1 MLIYMTQESKE
12 LLLKDLSGRLS
23 YGVKIEID
31 LNDGY
36 KIIDELVLVQS
47 DYVVLVSGE
56 DYEIPIEWVKPCLFP
71 PQSLPQAQKEEIC
84 KAADGMEC
92 GSEIE
97 KVAAMVKVIDLM
109 NKYKVDYRDLIPNGL
124 AKDATGLNL
133 YEK

>member
-1 MLIYMTQESKE
+1 MLIYMAQESRE
-12 LLLKDLSGRLS
+12 LLLKDLCGRLP
-23 YGVKIEID
+23 YGVKVDKCNHIYELRSILKCGIVLISDIITNKLITTNIENITP
-31 LNDGY
+31 Y
-36 KIIDELVLVQS
+36 
-47 DYVVLVSGE
+47 
-56 DYEIPIEWVKPCLFP
+56 LFS
-71 PQSLPQAQKEEIC
+71 PQSLPIEQREEIC